1 MLEPKRWAIFML
13 LFLVACAFTL
23 AGESDGMFRMRD
35 CGPSS
40 VLSTRPYCRSQS
52 VACSSCSGN
61 IARRGS
67 QFEFGERA

>member
-1 MLEPKRWAIFML
+1 MLR
-13 LFLVACAFTL
+13 FLVACASNVGRVKVTVCFECEIP
-23 AGESDGMFRMRD
+23 AIDN
-35 CGPSS
+35 GPSS
-40 VLSTRPYCRSQS
+40 ILSTRPYCRSQS